1 MTAGYYWLVLL
12 EVYLCNVL
20 GVSTSGICMQLLSAL
35 FKLVEEE
42 VAFAAFEDIY
52 IWTGP
57 TDFVSFS
64 KEVPS
69 KA

>member
-1 MTAGYYWLVLL
+1 VLL
-12 EVYLCNVL
+12 EVSLCNVL

-52 IWTGP
+52 I
-57 TDFVSFS
+57 
-64 KEVPS
+64 
-69 KA
+69 